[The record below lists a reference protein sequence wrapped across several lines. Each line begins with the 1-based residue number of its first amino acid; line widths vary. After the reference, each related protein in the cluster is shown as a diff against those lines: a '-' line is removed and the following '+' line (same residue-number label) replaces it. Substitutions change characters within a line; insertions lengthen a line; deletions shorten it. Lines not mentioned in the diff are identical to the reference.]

1 MNAKKSQ
8 ADVLGALM
16 FMGLMFIASFTIFSA
31 LSYYFAAQESYSN
44 AMAYS
49 SAYNKQNLS
58 VLYVQ
63 ALPPSANSGIV
74 VSNYGE
80 PVQLIY
86 LVEEGSDGSLTFQ
99 PINVYLRHG
108 QSVNFATNT
117 PYSGVMTSYAGL
129 FMTNFSE
136 PMIPVSEIAVNVSV
150 NFQPQLE
157 YVTPGYYFTTAPYSV
172 KWFVNGTYVH
182 SGRTLELYI
191 CGPTSITA
199 VPVNSF
205 P

>member
-44 AMAYS
+44 SLAFS
-49 SAYNKQNLS
+49 GLYNKQNLS
-58 VLYVQ
+58 VSFVQ

-80 PVQLIY
+80 PVQIIY
-86 LVEEGSDGSLTFQ
+86 LVEEGNGSLEFM
-99 PINVYLRHG
+99 PESIYLQHG
-108 QSVNFATNT
+108 QSAEFLTDD

-129 FMTNFSE
+129 FMANFSE
-136 PMIPVSEIAVNVSV
+136 PMIPVSKIGINVSV
-150 NFQPQLE
+150 DFQPQLE
-157 YVTPGYYFTTAPYSV
+157 YVTPGYYYTTAPYSV
-172 KWFVNGTYVH
+172 KWFVNGTYAH
-182 SGRTLELYI
+182 SGKTLELYI
-191 CGPTSITA
+191 DGPTSITA